1 MYVCMHACVYVCMY
15 ACMHVCMY
23 VCMYACM
30 CVCMHVCVYVTYTT
44 YVLPQIHSSVIT
56 SSEALWHKFLSA
68 TWDSDLSSYKVHVH
82 ALPVW
87 VEVTKRNAQPR
98 EAP

>member
-1 MYVCMHACVYVCMY
+1 MYVCMYVYMYVCMHACMCV
-15 ACMHVCMY
+15 
-23 VCMYACM
+23 CM
-30 CVCMHVCVYVTYTT
+30 CVCTYTT

-68 TWDSDLSSYKVHVH
+68 TWDSYLSSYEVHVH